1 MRRLLIIMAVTSA
14 LSCSAGRMV
23 MNDGKTVAY
32 WDDRTAPVRY
42 NGYRVEIKLT
52 DTYTKNVWGSVSLFR
67 NNKLAGTRNF
77 MINAGEKT
85 AYADFDNLTD
95 DASYEIKVTIDG
107 K

>member
-23 MNDGKTVAY
+23 
-32 WDDRTAPVRY
+32 
-42 NGYRVEIKLT
+42 
-52 DTYTKNVWGSVSLFR
+52 TYTKNVWGSVSLFR